1 MPTLPAQ
8 GRSGEYPRFCVPLL
22 KWEHK
27 REAVLTVAA
36 ETVRSVKSVEAA
48 ATESKPEDKPSVG
61 GEVEEGAGA
70 SNGVA
75 TVSCSE
81 RGQLTP
87 AYHHCHAA
95 V

>member
-1 MPTLPAQ
+1 MTCRLSPRKDAVVSTPAFA
-8 GRSGEYPRFCVPLL
+8 SPSSS
-22 KWEHK
+22 EHK
-27 REAVLTVAA
+27 REAVLTAA
-36 ETVRSVKSVEAA
+36 DETARSVKSVEAT
-48 ATESKPEDKPSVG
+48 TEPKPKDKPSVG